1 MEGGKAGEC
10 IMASAFAK
18 CFSDN
23 RRGRVI
29 ACCLVLAI
37 IAAILIA
44 NIGKIGAGIGEMG
57 AYLGYKF
64 IQRSLIVGLPVA
76 LCAALLGVIL
86 VLKRYS
92 MIGDGLSH
100 VGFGALT
107 IAVSLDT
114 ITAEAL
120 PTFLS
125 EGARQSI
132 ANLCAHI
139 SDSPLVFTLIVVV
152 ICAILLLRVS
162 SGGAR
167 GDSAIALISTSA
179 LAIGVIVANRT
190 AGMNIDVTNYMFGS
204 ILAIGKADMI
214 LSLALSAAVL
224 LLFIMFY
231 PRIFAVTFDENFARA
246 TGANAGLYNMLVAVL
261 TAVTIVVGMRLMGTM
276 LISSLIIFPALTS
289 MRVFSRFRA
298 VVILSAIVSVVCF
311 FVGLM
316 LSCVLSLP
324 AGAGIVIV
332 NLGVYAVFSLI
343 GEIRK

>member
-1 MEGGKAGEC
+1 MSRALERW
-10 IMASAFAK
+10 
-18 CFSDN
+18 FSEN

-29 ACCLVLAI
+29 VCS
-37 IAAILIA
+37 AILA
-44 NIGKIGAGIGEMG
+44 LMLLALALNLGKIGAAFGEMG
-57 AYLGYKF
+57 AYLGYQF

-107 IAVSLDT
+107 IAVSLGT
-114 ITAEAL
+114 VTAEAL
-120 PTFLS
+120 PSFLS
-125 EGARQSI
+125 AGARASI
-132 ANLCAHI
+132 AGLCARI
-139 SDSPLVFTLIVVV
+139 SASPLVFTLIVVV
-152 ICAILLLRVS
+152 VCAILLLRVS
-162 SGGAR
+162 SGGSR

-179 LAIGVIVANRT
+179 LAVGVIVANKT

-204 ILAIGKADMI
+204 ILAIGRADMV

-224 LLFIMFY
+224 VLFILFY
-231 PRIFAVTFDENFARA
+231 PRIFAVTFDESFARA
-246 TGANAGLYNMLVAVL
+246 TGTNAGLYNMLVAVL

-276 LISSLIIFPALTS
+276 LISSLIIFPALSS

-298 VVILSAIVSVVCF
+298 VVISSAIVSVACF

-324 AGAGIVIV
+324 AGAGIVAA
-332 NLGVYAVFSLI
+332 NLAVYAVFALI
-343 GEIRK
+343 GGIRK

>member
-1 MEGGKAGEC
+1 MAG
-10 IMASAFAK
+10 ILQRW
-18 CFSDN
+18 FSER
-23 RRGRVI
+23 RRGRAI
-29 ACCLVLAI
+29 ACALALT
-37 IAAILIA
+37 LIFA
-44 NIGKIGAGIGEMG
+44 VFLLNLGKIAESFGDMG
-57 AYLGYKF
+57 AYLQYKF

-107 IAVSLDT
+107 IAVSLST
-114 ITAEAL
+114 VTADAL
-120 PTFLS
+120 PDFLS
-125 EGARQSI
+125 PSLRNSI
-132 ANLCAHI
+132 SALCGQI
-139 SDSPLVFTLIVVV
+139 SESPLVFTLIVVV
-152 ICAILLLRVS
+152 VCAILLLRF
-162 SGGAR
+162 SGSGVR

-179 LAIGVIVANRT
+179 LAVGVIVANRT
-190 AGMNIDVTNYMFGS
+190 EGMNIDVTNYMFGS

-224 LLFIMFY
+224 LLFVMFY

-289 MRVFSRFRA
+289 MCIFSRFRA
-298 VVILSAIVSVVCF
+298 VVISSAIVSIVCF

-324 AGAGIVIV
+324 AGAGIVAA
-332 NLGVYAVFSLI
+332 NLVVYVVFALI
-343 GEIRK
+343 GAIRK

>member
-1 MEGGKAGEC
+1 
-10 IMASAFAK
+10 MAAILQRW
-18 CFSDN
+18 FSER
-23 RRGRVI
+23 RRGRAI
-29 ACCLVLAI
+29 ACALALT
-37 IAAILIA
+37 LIFA
-44 NIGKIGAGIGEMG
+44 VFLLNLGKIAESFGDMG
-57 AYLGYKF
+57 AYLQYKF

-107 IAVSLDT
+107 IAVSLL
-114 ITAEAL
+114 TADAL
-120 PTFLS
+120 PDFLS
-125 EGARQSI
+125 PSLRNSI
-132 ANLCAHI
+132 SALCGQI
-139 SDSPLVFTLIVVV
+139 SESPLVFTLIVVV
-152 ICAILLLRVS
+152 VCAILLLRF
-162 SGGAR
+162 SGSGVR

-179 LAIGVIVANRT
+179 LAVGVIVANRT
-190 AGMNIDVTNYMFGS
+190 EGMNIDVTNYMFGS

-224 LLFIMFY
+224 LLFVMFY

-289 MRVFSRFRA
+289 MCIFSRFRA
-298 VVILSAIVSVVCF
+298 VVISSAIVSIVCF

-324 AGAGIVIV
+324 AGAGIVAA
-332 NLGVYAVFSLI
+332 NLVVYVVFALI
-343 GEIRK
+343 GAIRK